1 MAHVRC
7 AVENAYLGALTHSLP
22 IIGRSKAESKD
33 LPSCLAYT
41 GGNGMHPTYADDG
54 WIAIVILL
62 LVLILLAVTGHLK
75 L

>member
-1 MAHVRC
+1 MTISQAKLPRSRKPAGGRIRKPGLASSYFAQTEVT
-7 AVENAYLGALTHSLP
+7 AVHP
-22 IIGRSKAESKD
+22 II
-33 LPSCLAYT
+33 
-41 GGNGMHPTYADDG
+41 ADDG